1 MTCQPKGSMCMGCSN
16 GSAACGQRD
25 FGSMPV
31 IQVYPDGV
39 KAVKCSGH
47 LAAALHASDEALAAK
62 RVDLAKQPEPTPLR
76 CCISCGAAAHAELV
90 EGEDL
95 PCGA

>member
-16 GSAACGQRD
+16 GSAACGQLD

-47 LAAALHASDEALAAK
+47 RAVK
-62 RVDLAKQPEPTPLR
+62 PPPPRR
-76 CCISCGAAAHAELV
+76 CIHCHAEAPTHLE
-90 EGEDL
+90 EGESP
-95 PCGA
+95 PCDCQ

>member
-1 MTCQPKGSMCMGCSN
+1 MSCQPKGSMCMACSN
-16 GSAACGQRD
+16 GSAACAGRD

-47 LAAALHASDEALAAK
+47 RAA
-62 RVDLAKQPEPTPLR
+62 QPAPAR
-76 CCISCGAAAHAELV
+76 RCISCGALAPAHLE
-90 EGEDL
+90 EGQGL
-95 PCGA
+95 PCGH

>member
-16 GSAACGQRD
+16 GGAACGQRD
-25 FGSMPV
+25 FDSMPV

-47 LAAALHASDEALAAK
+47 LAA
-62 RVDLAKQPEPTPLR
+62 QPAPAR
-76 CCISCGAAAHAELV
+76 RCISCGAEAPSHLE
-90 EGEDL
+90 EGQGL
-95 PCGA
+95 PCGH

>member
-1 MTCQPKGSMCMGCSN
+1 MTCQPKGSMCMSCSN

-47 LAAALHASDEALAAK
+47 
-62 RVDLAKQPEPTPLR
+62 
-76 CCISCGAAAHAELV
+76 GAAQPAPARRCIHCSAPAPAHLE
-90 EGEDL
+90 EGESP
-95 PCGA
+95 PCGCP